1 MSQLMEKLI
10 QPPGRLMSSFILI
23 KISLAIQTK
32 LKCNK
37 QPQLKEKAI
46 KDQAKSNRILQL
58 INQKDP
64 NRKHK
69 HQQPQIRML
78 DLNLKNRR
86 CKIKIIQMRLGLIL
100 DRVRPNQQVDNN
112 QNSSL
117 RIPIKL
123 RFSNYILK
131 DHLHLRV
138 VQ

>member
-69 HQQPQIRML
+69 HQ
-78 DLNLKNRR
+78 
-86 CKIKIIQMRLGLIL
+86 
-100 DRVRPNQQVDNN
+100 
-112 QNSSL
+112 
-117 RIPIKL
+117 
-123 RFSNYILK
+123 
-131 DHLHLRV
+131 
-138 VQ
+138 